1 MERILTFVPGLLVGN
16 TLSDKMTETYNS
28 LLGQYPEGYI
38 EVAFTRHTGFNGWLT
53 TADRDYN
60 PSRDVLMNV
69 AGEDMIDA
77 MQNLTDFKGDVTAD
91 LALLSG
97 EVTELLE
104 EYPYLYMVLHAN
116 PYQGWQLKLSNQTD
130 KEHFQYKHFFSV
142 SALTLDGVLALGV
155 KAIQWVGNDVMNRV
169 FDAKE
174 LGSDLTTSL
183 TELGFQPFPD
193 EHPSSD
199 YRCLIRPDKDGG
211 DSVKLLNIGL
221 NFDWEK
227 RELRVLFGADLLD
240 EWQYVCF
247 VVVDDDGFS
256 ERLNNCIE
264 YLTSPSD
271 GHDEDE
277 GSEHDRSFIAPEDR
291 EAAHVYILDVMA
303 KVMPLFGI
311 NHK

>member
-16 TLSDKMTETYNS
+16 TLIDKMTETYNH
-28 LLGQYPEGYI
+28 LLGQHPEGYI
-38 EVAFTRHTGFNGWLT
+38 EVACTRYTGFNGWLT
-53 TADRDYN
+53 TADRDYDS
-60 PSRDVLMNV
+60 SRDVIRNV
-69 AGEDMIDA
+69 AGGDMIDA
-77 MQNLTDFKGDVTAD
+77 MQNLTDFKGDVSAD
-91 LALLSG
+91 LVSLSG

-104 EYPYLYMVLHAN
+104 EYPYLYIILYAN
-116 PYQGWQLKLSNQTD
+116 PYEGWRLKMSNQT
-130 KEHFQYKHFFSV
+130 KEEHPQYKHFFSV

-155 KAIQWVGNDVMNRV
+155 NAIQWVGNDVMNRV
-169 FDAKE
+169 FDDKE
-174 LGSDLTTSL
+174 LGSDLTVSL

-199 YRCLIRPDKDGG
+199 YRCLTRPDTDG
-211 DSVKLLNIGL
+211 DNSVKLLNIGL

-240 EWQYVCF
+240 EWQDVCF

-271 GHDEDE
+271 SHEEDE
-277 GSEHDRSFIAPEDR
+277 GSEHARSFIAPEDR